1 MMLTLP
7 EASSRGDPMNIFIL
21 YMYFTG
27 SAEEVRCA
35 LPNGFTLAL
44 HSTFNYTR
52 DNGWSQI

>member
-27 SAEEVRCA
+27 SAEKVRCA
-35 LPNGFTLAL
+35 LPNGFTLVL

-52 DNGWSQI
+52 DNGW